1 MRVALSMLAVTVA
14 NWVMKASGPLALG
27 HRQLPRTA
35 RRIVA
40 LMAPTLLAG
49 LIVVE
54 LGDPDGGD
62 LNWTQIVGVVVAG
75 AARLLKLPMLLA
87 VLCGAAATAVL
98 RLM

>member
-27 HRQLPRTA
+27 HRQLPSTA
-35 RRIVA
+35 RRVVA

-62 LNWTQIVGVVVAG
+62 LNWTQIGGVAVAG